1 MSFNIKTEQGLERI
15 HSVRV
20 KPSTA
25 GKTITANGTYNASTD
40 GVDGYSSVSVSV
52 PEIPVTFLKSI
63 KSVGN
68 SVILTDIV
76 PSYDW
81 EAAVDVTI
89 GAALSTQADYFF
101 ASRTYNPDLIGLY
114 GAGIRNDNR
123 NIVAYCGNDWNASG
137 NFVLTA
143 LEADFTRN
151 TLYLRRSITS
161 LGSSAVTI
169 TAVANKSSISAELA
183 FFGSYIK
190 DISTSEAE
198 LVPEKAREI
207 TLYGVK
213 LYDGNGVLVH
223 NLVPAQA
230 KSNGRAGLYDVIT
243 GTFYPSDSNFDD
255 FVKEV

>member
-1 MSFNIKTEQGLERI
+1 MSLGIKTAQGLQKI
-15 HSVRV
+15 HSVH
-20 KPSTA
+20 
-25 GKTITANGTYNASTD
+25 
-40 GVDGYSSVSVSV
+40 VDSL
-52 PEIPVTFLKSI
+52 PVTFLKSI
-63 KSVGN
+63 KSLGN

-101 ASRTYNPDLIGLY
+101 ASRTYNPSELIGLY

-143 LEADFTRN
+143 READFTRN

-190 DISTSEAE
+190 DISTSETE

-213 LYDGNGVLVH
+213 LYDGNGALIH

-230 KSNGRAGLYDVIT
+230 RAGGRAGLYDVIT
-243 GTFYPSDSNFDD
+243 GAFYPSDPNYDD
-255 FVKEV
+255 FVKGM